1 MNLLKHLLLLAL
13 VSLLAACGAS
23 SSPPPASDSPRA
35 DDSGIVTEPELP
47 LPPPAPPMAWRKLW
61 NMCAVP
67 RPGLDPHN
75 LPYYD
80 LQGTLD
86 DEMNW
91 LRSWID
97 FTYLWY
103 KDVPSDLN
111 YYKYSDPHAWFDA
124 LKSPQL
130 TASGKPKDQ
139 FHFTYPSDKWDALN
153 SSGIA
158 LGYGVTWSRGTS
170 TSLPRFWLAS
180 MVEPGS
186 PAASAGLRRGDQL
199 AVIDGVD
206 FLHAASAE
214 LVAKINAG
222 LTPAAAGEVHQ
233 FGVLRDGVAFSV
245 SLEAAAVASTPVQ
258 NVKLIDTPTGKV
270 GYLTFN
276 SHNGASERQLIDAIT
291 ELKDAGVADLVL
303 DLRYNG
309 GGLLY
314 VASELAYMI
323 AGPGPTTGKVFER
336 PTYNDKM
343 TPGAPIPFRSTA
355 YGYSAPKPAKSG
367 QALPTLGLRHVTV
380 LSTPGTCSASESVI
394 NSLRGVDVDVT
405 LIGGRTCGKPYAFTP
420 TQNCG
425 TTYFA
430 IQLQGVND
438 KGFGDYADGFA
449 PTCSAADDFGH
460 AQGDPVETMLAA
472 ALAYRASGSCPSGSR
487 AKSLP
492 LQVVREQVHEIAIYP
507 PNPSLELQR

>member
-1 MNLLKHLLLLAL
+1 
-13 VSLLAACGAS
+13 
-23 SSPPPASDSPRA
+23 
-35 DDSGIVTEPELP
+35 
-47 LPPPAPPMAWRKLW
+47 MAWRTLW
-61 NMCAVP
+61 NRCAVP

-91 LRSWID
+91 VRSWID

-103 KDVPSDLN
+103 KEVPGDLN
-111 YYKYSDPHAWFDA
+111 YYDYSDPIAWFNA
-124 LKSPQL
+124 LKTPVL

-153 SSGIA
+153 SAGVE
-158 LGYGVTWSRGTS
+158 LGYGVTWARGTS
-170 TSLPRFWLAS
+170 TSLPRYWLAS
-180 MVEPGS
+180 KVEPGS
-186 PAASAGLRRGDQL
+186 PADLAGLRRGDQL

-206 FLHAASAE
+206 FLNAASAS
-214 LVAKINAG
+214 LVARINAG
-222 LTPAAAGEVHQ
+222 LTPVAAGEAHQ
-233 FGVLRDGVAFSV
+233 FGVLRGGAAISV
-245 SLEAAAVASTPVQ
+245 TLTATSAAVAPVQ
-258 NVKLIDTPTGKV
+258 NVKAIDTATGKV

-276 SHNGASERQLIDAIT
+276 SHNGAAERQLIDAIAQ
-291 ELKDAGVADLVL
+291 LKETGINDLVL

-336 PTYNDKM
+336 PSFNEKM
-343 TPGAPIPFRSTA
+343 NPGAPIPFRSTA
-355 YGYSAPKPAKSG
+355 YGYSTDKPAKAG
-367 QALPTLGLRHVTV
+367 QALPTLGLRRVTV
-380 LSTPGTCSASESVI
+380 LTTPGTCSASESVI
-394 NSLRGVDVDVT
+394 NSLRGVDVEVT
-405 LIGGRTCGKPYAFTP
+405 IIGEHTCGKPYAFTP
-420 TQNCG
+420 AQNCG

-438 KGFGDYADGFA
+438 KGYGDYADGFA
-449 PTCSAADDFGH
+449 PTCHAADDFGH
-460 AQGDPVETMLAA
+460 AQGDPAETLLAA
-472 ALAYRASGSCPSGSR
+472 ALAYRATGMCPSGSR

-492 LQVVREQVHEIAIYP
+492 LQIVRDQVHEIAVYP
-507 PNPSLELQR
+507 PISMEAKR